1 MRNSYSGA
9 RESEGLQ
16 GPEVA
21 QNPDAPIVLS
31 DADRE
36 LLRFKAGRGL
46 LRALAAQAVMGLV
59 AVLVSWLVA
68 GASAGVSA
76 LVGAGAYL
84 VPNALFA
91 MRLLVGLVGSRK
103 ASPFAFFVGE
113 FVKLVSAV
121 LILALAAYYGQSWL
135 VWPALVFGL
144 VCVLKGYVL
153 LLAFRKLP

>member
-1 MRNSYSGA
+1 MRNSDSGA
-9 RESEGLQ
+9 RESGVGLQ
-16 GPEVA
+16 GLEVMQEQA
-21 QNPDAPIVLS
+21 IVLS

-36 LLRFKAGRGL
+36 LLRRKAGRGL
-46 LRALAAQAVMGLV
+46 LRALAAQAVMGLF
-59 AVLVSWLVA
+59 AALVSWAVA
-68 GASAGVSA
+68 GSAAGMSA
-76 LVGAGAYL
+76 LIGAGAYF

-91 MRLLVGLVGSRK
+91 MRLLVGLISSRK

-121 LILALAAYYGQSWL
+121 LILALVAYYAQSWL

-153 LLAFRKLP
+153 LLFFRKLP